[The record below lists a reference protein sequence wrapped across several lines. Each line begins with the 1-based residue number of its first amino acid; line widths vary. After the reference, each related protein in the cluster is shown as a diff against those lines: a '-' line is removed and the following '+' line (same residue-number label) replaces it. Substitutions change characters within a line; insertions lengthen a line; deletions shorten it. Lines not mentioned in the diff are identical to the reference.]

1 VFSER
6 HRCINIEA
14 SLSIELQVKAT
25 TGLGS
30 PVQRT
35 AYIKPLCMM
44 KLIFEKLHPEL
55 AVVSI
60 DPFAVC

>member
-1 VFSER
+1 M
-6 HRCINIEA
+6 
-14 SLSIELQVKAT
+14 SIELQVKAT